1 MRWVRINKEKPKFQF
16 FNEDNIIASN
26 DQAYEYLV
34 SSSTITTK
42 EYQEIYKLFKKN
54 LLNVLPRTVTSS
66 IALSSSTNSVT
77 INWNNVPQASK
88 YMLGVS
94 LYSDLRSFIPNY
106 NNTVVTGSTIRL
118 TNLSSGTNYYY
129 KLRTINEYGYGED
142 SKIFNILTTPAKP
155 VVLAPL
161 NVTSTSFVARWN
173 SVQGAKHYKLD
184 VSTNSNFVSYL
195 PGYENRTIIATSQ
208 SVTGIPNGTT
218 SYYRVRAENRSG
230 ASINSDIMS
239 SIPIP
244 APVAIAATQVSAT
257 GFRANWNSV
266 YGVTDYKLDVSTNPN
281 FTNFV
286 NGYNGRAVSGTY
298 YNVSQL
304 SPETNYYYRV
314 RAIKQ
319 SGSSINSNTI
329 NTTTIDYYLLTITT
343 VTPGRAKITINP
355 LDVNGLQYVQSWAT
369 GTLIN
374 NGEAYQQPQS
384 FQYDY
389 LTVVVLTAQ
398 NDTHARFVKWQIN
411 YNQGSWEDLST
422 NMEVTLYPLESDVNL
437 RAVWEYFQPDTPQ
450 QLDQITQEQQQG
462 TTIQ

>member
-1 MRWVRINKEKPKFQF
+1 MRWIKINKQKPKFQF
-16 FNEDNIIASN
+16 FNEDNIIANN

-34 SSSTITTK
+34 SSSTITIK

-66 IALSSSTNSVT
+66 ITLSSSTNSVV
-77 INWNNVPQASK
+77 INWNAVPQASK

-94 LYSDLRSFIPNY
+94 QYSDLRSFISNY
-106 NNTVVTGSTIRL
+106 NNTIVTGSTLRL
-118 TNLSSGTNYYY
+118 TNLSPGTNYYY
-129 KLRTINEYGYGED
+129 KLRTINEFGYGED
-142 SKIFNILTTPAKP
+142 SKIFNTLTTPAKP

-161 NVTSTSFVARWN
+161 NVTTTSFTARWN
-173 SVQGAKHYKLD
+173 AVQGAKHYKLD
-184 VSTNSNFVSYL
+184 VSTNSNFGSYI

-239 SIPIP
+239 SISIP
-244 APVAIAATQVSAT
+244 APVAIAATQVSAA

-329 NTTTIDYYLLTITT
+329 TTTTIDYYLLTITT
-343 VTPGRAKITINP
+343 VTPGRAKIIIDPVDIN
-355 LDVNGLQYVQSWAT
+355 GKQYEESWAT
-369 GTLIN
+369 GVLTGTGDSYEL
-374 NGEAYQQPQS
+374 PQTFEYEPNTTIS
-384 FQYDY
+384 
-389 LTVVVLTAQ
+389 LTAQ
-398 NDTHARFVKWQIN
+398 NDGSNVFIKWQIKQLSGDWGQPILEN
-411 YNQGSWEDLST
+411 TIILMGDLVDREVRATWQYMPSST
-422 NMEVTLYPLESDVNL
+422 PEYLEPIFLENSQ
-437 RAVWEYFQPDTPQ
+437 EYV
-450 QLDQITQEQQQG
+450 IK
-462 TTIQ
+462 